1 MRNASVDE
9 YAARKGACAQVHLPT
24 GRMCTCRTVTG
35 GRATSSQPTRRTRP
49 FLFTGPTAGK
59 GPPDDKDGSGD
70 DAARHTVCLGADG
83 CVGPDPIRQPPGRAT
98 CLQDLPGVLA
108 GQLPWSPGPCQR
120 PGPGAKRTVARRA
133 LVPASIK
140 VSHVDTRHGLSVI
153 AEVRDLTGGDEAA
166 GRTSGTAQGLVDC
179 TMSHSDGPIASQ
191 MGLRTRPAARVPCRA
206 ARDPVYEQVKSHP
219 ARQVEDVRWRTWNRR
234 RVLWTSCGRSV
245 GNARSA
251 GTAAALRP

>member
-1 MRNASVDE
+1 VTSPSTATKHPCRALRPTESQSTQGAIRAAGPPGRTSTRRTAKRSKPGRMGAPAYLSTDTAARRAAETSEMRNASVDE

-83 CVGPDPIRQPPGRAT
+83 CVGPDPVRQPPGRAT

-153 AEVRDLTGGDEAA
+153 AEVRDLTGGDEA
-166 GRTSGTAQGLVDC
+166 GR
-179 TMSHSDGPIASQ
+179 
-191 MGLRTRPAARVPCRA
+191 
-206 ARDPVYEQVKSHP
+206 
-219 ARQVEDVRWRTWNRR
+219 
-234 RVLWTSCGRSV
+234 
-245 GNARSA
+245 
-251 GTAAALRP
+251 